1 MTGEALHATSAEDPR
16 QQPTPPDPPAA
27 DLAEAA
33 SQPFALPEG
42 YDAETKYASFWV
54 GAWRRFRR
62 NRLAMFGL
70 VFASLIV
77 LIAIFAPVLTPYDY
91 DKIDMMN
98 TLQGPTAAHPF
109 GTDELGRDILTRIFY
124 GARPMLLVGI
134 LTGVL
139 GLAIGVPIGVLAGYL
154 GGIFDWLVTRLI
166 DMFSALPWY
175 LIVLYLVMVLS
186 PSLENLILAMVI
198 TGWVGSCRL
207 MRGLTFSIR
216 EQDYIEAARA
226 LGIPRWRVIVFHVLP
241 QAAPLLLWG
250 FASGI
255 PTAVFAE
262 AGLSFLGMGVRPPR
276 PSWGRMLSDSGYYWQ
291 IWPHM
296 IIFPAA
302 MITLSVLAFQGIAD
316 GLRKALDVSEN
327 I

>member
-1 MTGEALHATSAEDPR
+1 MSEKALVQHETAGSVTTADAATATE
-16 QQPTPPDPPAA
+16 T
-27 DLAEAA
+27 AA
-33 SQPFALPEG
+33 SGELLPIFAPEG
-42 YDAETKYASFWV
+42 YSAETHYASFWV
-54 GAWRRFRR
+54 GAWRRYRR

-70 VFASLIV
+70 VFATFIILV
-77 LIAIFAPVLTPYDY
+77 AIFAPLLTPYEY
-91 DKIDMMN
+91 DKIDMVAVLEAPSV
-98 TLQGPTAAHPF
+98 THPF
-109 GTDELGRDILTRIFY
+109 GTDHLGRDILTRMIF
-124 GARPMLLVGI
+124 GARPMLLVGL
-134 LTGVL
+134 LTGL
-139 GLAIGVPIGVLAGYL
+139 AGLAIGVPIGVLAGYL
-154 GGIFDWLVTRLI
+154 GGIFDWIVTRLI

-186 PSLENLILAMVI
+186 PSLENLILAMII
-198 TGWVGSCRL
+198 TGWVGSCRM

-226 LGIPRWRVIVFHVLP
+226 LGIPTWRVIAFHVLP

-250 FASGI
+250 FAAGI
-255 PTAVFAE
+255 PTSVFAE

-276 PSWGRMLSDSGYYWQ
+276 PSWGQMLADSGFYWQ
-291 IWPHM
+291 FWPHM
-296 IIFPAA
+296 FIFPSV

>member
-1 MTGEALHATSAEDPR
+1 MMQESTAESLF
-16 QQPTPPDPPAA
+16 TP
-27 DLAEAA
+27 EN
-33 SQPFALPEG
+33 
-42 YDAETKYASFWV
+42 YDEETHYASFWA

-62 NRLAMFGL
+62 NKLAMFGI
-70 VFASLIV
+70 VYASLIV
-77 LIAIFAPVLTPYDY
+77 LVAIFAPYLTPYEF
-91 DKIDMMN
+91 DKMD
-98 TLQGPTAAHPF
+98 LPVALASPSPAHPM
-109 GTDELGRDILTRIFY
+109 GTDELGRDILTRIIY
-124 GARPMLLVGI
+124 GARPMLLVGV
-134 LTGVL
+134 LTGIASL
-139 GLAIGVPIGVLAGYL
+139 IIGVPIGILAGYL
-154 GGIFDWLVTRLI
+154 GGVVDWFVTRLI

-186 PSLENLILAMVI
+186 PSLQNLILAMII
-198 TGWVGSCRL
+198 TGWVGSCRM

-226 LGIPRWRVIVFHVLP
+226 LGIPVWRILIFHVLP

-250 FASGI
+250 FAAGI
-255 PTAVFAE
+255 PTSVFAE

-276 PSWGRMLSDSGYYWQ
+276 PSWGQMLADSGFYWQ
-291 IWPHM
+291 YWPHM
-296 IIFPAA
+296 FIFPSV

>member
-16 QQPTPPDPPAA
+16 QQPAPPDPPAA

>member
-1 MTGEALHATSAEDPR
+1 MSEEPLF
-16 QQPTPPDPPAA
+16 TPENYNEQAH
-27 DLAEAA
+27 
-33 SQPFALPEG
+33 
-42 YDAETKYASFWV
+42 YASFWV

-70 VFASLIV
+70 VYATLIIM
-77 LIAIFAPVLTPYDY
+77 IAIFAPKLTPYEY
-91 DKIDMMN
+91 DQIDPAIA
-98 TLQGPTAAHPF
+98 LLGPSREHLM
-109 GTDELGRDILTRIFY
+109 GTDTLGRDLFTRIIF
-124 GARPMLLVGI
+124 GSRPMLLVGI
-134 LTGVL
+134 LTGL
-139 GLAIGVPIGVLAGYL
+139 AGLAIGVPIGILAGYL
-154 GGIFDWLVTRLI
+154 GGLVDWLVTRLI

-186 PSLENLILAMVI
+186 PSLENLILAMII
-198 TGWVGSCRL
+198 TGWVGSCRM

-216 EQDYIEAARA
+216 EQDYIEASRA
-226 LGIPRWRVIVFHVLP
+226 LGIPTWRILVFHVLP

-250 FASGI
+250 LAAGI
-255 PTAVFAE
+255 PTSVFAE

-276 PSWGRMLSDSGYYWQ
+276 PSWGQMLAESGSYWQ
-291 IWPHM
+291 YWPHM
-296 IIFPAA
+296 FIFPSL